1 MPPAVEA
8 GTLNHWTIMEAPP
21 PNSAFSGMTLVA
33 SLALVGVLNLR
44 NWQVLHI
51 LFESQL
57 LNIYQHSTGQR
68 EFQDPLFFLPLVS
81 HR

>member
-1 MPPAVEA
+1 
-8 GTLNHWTIMEAPP
+8 
-21 PNSAFSGMTLVA
+21 MTLVA

>member
-1 MPPAVEA
+1 
-8 GTLNHWTIMEAPP
+8 
-21 PNSAFSGMTLVA
+21 MTLVA
-33 SLALVGVLNLR
+33 ALALVGVLNLR

-51 LFESQL
+51 IFESQL
-57 LNIYQHSTGQR
+57 FYQHSTGQK